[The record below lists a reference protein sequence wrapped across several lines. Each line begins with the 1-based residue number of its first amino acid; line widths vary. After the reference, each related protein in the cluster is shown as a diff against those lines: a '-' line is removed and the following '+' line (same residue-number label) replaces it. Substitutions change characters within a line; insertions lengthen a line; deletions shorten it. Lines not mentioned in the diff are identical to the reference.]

1 MRSFITCL
9 WLCAVALCP
18 GQAVA
23 QAAAT
28 QTDDASVRFVLRS
41 IGRDLLKFPSS
52 DTVVALA
59 VGGGVAIAGHPSDA
73 SLVRRAAGSADLG
86 SFLRVGA
93 AAGSGWV
100 QVGGA
105 LGTWAVGAVAHSRK
119 VQRLGADLVRA
130 QALNLIVTDGL
141 KAVVRRRRPAGGPFS
156 FPSGH
161 TSATIATAAVLQR
174 HVGLAASV
182 PVFALAGYV
191 AASRVQGRHHYPSDV
206 LFGAAIGL
214 ASGRTVT
221 LGRGR
226 HRVVVLPSLTPDAF
240 MLILVP
246 RRGTGRG

>member
-1 MRSFITCL
+1 MRSVITCL
-9 WLCAVALCP
+9 WLSAVALCP

-23 QAAAT
+23 QAAVT
-28 QTDDASVRFVLRS
+28 QPDDASVRFVLRS

-52 DTVVALA
+52 ETVVTLAAGGGLALA
-59 VGGGVAIAGHPSDA
+59 VRPSDA
-73 SLVRRAAGSADLG
+73 SLVSRAVGSAGLD

-93 AAGSGWV
+93 AAGSGWA

-105 LGTWAVGAVAHSRK
+105 LGTWAAGAVTKSSK

-130 QALNLIVTDGL
+130 QVLNLIVTDGL
-141 KAVVRRRRPAGGPFS
+141 KAVVRRRRPDGGPFS

-174 HVGLAASV
+174 HLGLAASM

-246 RRGTGRG
+246 RRVAGHG